1 MLLIGLTGSIGM
13 GKSETAK
20 LFAAYG
26 WPCFDADAAV
36 HQLYA
41 TGGAAVS
48 AIAARFPEAVVGGV
62 VDRQRLSGLVLGN
75 AAALADLEA
84 IVHPLVRQE
93 QDAAIKTAR
102 EAGADAIVL
111 DIPLLFEKGR
121 TAEVDIVVVVS
132 APEDVQRERVM
143 ARPGMTAEKFAAI
156 LRSQMPDAEKRRRAD
171 FVVDT
176 GSGREAAAAQVAQIV
191 NAIRQRYGTLHDSRN
206 RTRH

>member
-1 MLLIGLTGSIGM
+1 M
-13 GKSETAK
+13 
-20 LFAAYG
+20 
-26 WPCFDADAAV
+26 
-36 HQLYA
+36 
-41 TGGAAVS
+41 
-48 AIAARFPEAVVGGV
+48 
-62 VDRQRLSGLVLGN
+62 
-75 AAALADLEA
+75 
-84 IVHPLVRQE
+84 
-93 QDAAIKTAR
+93 
-102 EAGADAIVL
+102 
-111 DIPLLFEKGR
+111 
-121 TAEVDIVVVVS
+121 AEVDIVVVVS

>member
-20 LFAAYG
+20 LFAAHG

-41 TGGAAVS
+41 TGGAAVLP
-48 AIAARFPEAVVGGV
+48 IAARFPEAVVDGV
-62 VDRQRLSGLVLGN
+62 VDRQRLSGLVLGK
-75 AAALADLEA
+75 APALADLEA

-93 QDAAIKTAR
+93 QDAAAKTAR

-121 TAEVDIVVVVS
+121 TGEVDIVVVVS

-156 LRSQMPDAEKRRRAD
+156 LHSQMPDAEKRRRAD